1 MSTPYNH
8 FDALGQPIQIG
19 DQVVLSKSGTTT
31 LFRGVVTK
39 LTACNVTVERQWCN
53 TTNTVS
59 KDPVTMVV
67 VTKQHEYALETWP
80 EHYI

>member
-1 MSTPYNH
+1 MTSQH

-19 DQVVLSKSGTTT
+19 DQVVLSKSRTTT

-39 LTACNVTVERQWCN
+39 LTPKKVTITRYRSPTWSEE
-53 TTNTVS
+53 VS
-59 KDPVTMVV
+59 KDPSTMVV

>member
-1 MSTPYNH
+1 MIPQH

-39 LTACNVTVERQWCN
+39 LTTKMVTVER
-53 TTNTVS
+53 TRYSKVETVS
-59 KDPVTMVV
+59 KDPSTMVV

-80 EHYI
+80 ENYI

>member
-1 MSTPYNH
+1 MTTQH

-39 LTACNVTVERQWCN
+39 LTPKMVTVER
-53 TTNTVS
+53 TRYSRVETVS
-59 KDPVTMVV
+59 KDPSTMVV

-80 EHYI
+80 ENYI

>member
-1 MSTPYNH
+1 MTSQH

-39 LTACNVTVERQWCN
+39 LTPKMVTVER
-53 TTNTVS
+53 TRYSRVETVS
-59 KDPVTMVV
+59 KDPSTMVV
-67 VTKQHEYALETWP
+67 VTKQHEYALDTWP
-80 EHYI
+80 EYYI

>member
-1 MSTPYNH
+1 MNPQH
-8 FDALGQPIQIG
+8 FDALGQPIQIS

-39 LTACNVTVERQWCN
+39 LTPKKVTVTRNRGTWSEE
-53 TTNTVS
+53 VS
-59 KDPVTMVV
+59 KDPSTMVV